1 MIKKLLSKIRKRE
14 TPFWEAVYKAGKRL
28 RKINMP
34 VIWPLYTLLAAE
46 RRSRLAIWD
55 KLTSFL
61 YYEPLFKTYC
71 KSCGSGLNL
80 IGGVPQV
87 SDLLSVHVGNG
98 VTMHGVATFVGSKV
112 YSTPELFVGD
122 NTHLGYQMGIAVG
135 RKITIGSHVLIA
147 NRVSLA
153 GYDLHPLD
161 PVRRTNNEPPDESGC
176 GDIEIKDYAWI
187 GMNCL
192 IMKGVT
198 VGKASIVAAGS
209 VVTKDVPDFCIVAG
223 NPAKVVKMLDEYRH
237 TLDET

>member
-1 MIKKLLSKIRKRE
+1 MLKKLLNKIRKRE
-14 TPFWEAVYKAGKRL
+14 TPFWDGVYRAGKRL

-34 VIWPLYTLLAAE
+34 VIWPLHKLLAAE
-46 RRSRLAIWD
+46 RRFRLALWD
-55 KLTSFL
+55 KVTSFL
-61 YYEPLFKTYC
+61 YYEPLFKTCC
-71 KSCGSGLNL
+71 KSCGSGLHL
-80 IGGVPQV
+80 IGGMPQV
-87 SDLLSVHVGNG
+87 NDLLSLHVGNS
-98 VTMHGVATFVGSKV
+98 VTMHGAATFVGSKV
-112 YSTPELFVGD
+112 YSNPELIIGD

-198 VGKASIVAAGS
+198 IGKASIVAAGS

-223 NPAKVVKMLDEYRH
+223 NPAKVVKVLEEYRH
-237 TLDET
+237 KLDET